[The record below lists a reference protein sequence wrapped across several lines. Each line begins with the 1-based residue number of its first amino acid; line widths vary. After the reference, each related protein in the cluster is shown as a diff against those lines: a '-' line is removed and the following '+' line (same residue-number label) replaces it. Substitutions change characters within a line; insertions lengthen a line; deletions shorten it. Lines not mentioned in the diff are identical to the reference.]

1 MSKQKTSKN
10 PQSKPDGYTFLA
22 TVPSVCLAW
31 ATRVRHIAVD
41 GQVICETKRKTS
53 GYSVKNGQYNS
64 ISLTG
69 LPNYTKEGDDT
80 KYTHTDGLIEFKP
93 LDQQKMK
100 ISTRSICKKCL
111 RKYEQLLTQHF
122 S

>member
-1 MSKQKTSKN
+1 MSTDKNFKN
-10 PQSKPDGYTFLA
+10 PQSKPDGYTLLA
-22 TVPSVCLAW
+22 AVPSVCLAW

-53 GYSVKNGQYNS
+53 GYSVNNGQYNS
-64 ISLTG
+64 ISLSG
-69 LPNYTKEGDDT
+69 LPDYPKEGDDV

-111 RKYEQLLTQHF
+111 SKYEQLLARHC